1 MQPRAPVRRRHR
13 GRRIA
18 IATVLATTWAGT
30 GIGSAHGG
38 GGVGTPDAPALSG
51 VSCLARCGDLR
62 MAAAGSTVELSGSG
76 LDAVDRVK
84 FAAAGGGRV
93 GVAPSAVGSSS
104 VEADVPVGAATGTV
118 RVVAYGL
125 KAETPPDQP
134 LEIVDADQL
143 PAPGEFK
150 LTAAEATPHHTYF
163 DGRRKP
169 KVSYVFQ
176 GAAATD
182 VRVEVVD
189 RTTKA
194 VVTSFVEPAAQPS
207 AQNVATWNGRLTDGS
222 PAADGDYRFR
232 LGSVSGGHT
241 ETTGESRFEYHT
253 YRFPLDARHSYGDG
267 FGAGRGHEGQD
278 VFAKCGTPIH
288 AVRGGRVQANDY
300 QSAAGNYLVIDGK
313 GTKLDTFYAHMVEP
327 SPLRPGTRVRTG
339 KVIGNVGQTGNA
351 TGCHLHF
358 EIWSAPGWYEGGSAM
373 STVGDLLH
381 TWDDWT

>member
-1 MQPRAPVRRRHR
+1 M
-13 GRRIA
+13 
-18 IATVLATTWAGT
+18 
-30 GIGSAHGG
+30 
-38 GGVGTPDAPALSG
+38 
-51 VSCLARCGDLR
+51 
-62 MAAAGSTVELSGSG
+62 
-76 LDAVDRVK
+76 
-84 FAAAGGGRV
+84 
-93 GVAPSAVGSSS
+93 
-104 VEADVPVGAATGTV
+104 
-118 RVVAYGL
+118 
-125 KAETPPDQP
+125 
-134 LEIVDADQL
+134 
-143 PAPGEFK
+143 
-150 LTAAEATPHHTYF
+150 
-163 DGRRKP
+163 
-169 KVSYVFQ
+169 FQ

-207 AQNVATWNGRLTDGS
+207 TQNVATWNGRLTDGS

>member
-1 MQPRAPVRRRHR
+1 MQPRAPVNRRHSGR
-13 GRRIA
+13 GIA
-18 IATVLATTWAGT
+18 IATVLATTWVST
-30 GIGSAHGG
+30 GVVSAHGG
-38 GGVGTPDAPALSG
+38 GGVGTPAAPALSG
-51 VSCLARCGDLR
+51 VSCLERCSDLR
-62 MAAAGSTVELSGSG
+62 KAAAGSVVELSGSG
-76 LDAVDRVK
+76 LDAVDEVK

-93 GVAPSAVGSSS
+93 GVAPSAVDSVS
-104 VEADVPVGAATGTV
+104 VEAEVPDGAATGTV
-118 RVVAYGL
+118 RVVAYGI

-134 LEIVDADQL
+134 LEIVHADQL
-143 PAPGEFK
+143 PAPGAFK

-169 KVSYVFQ
+169 KVAYVFD

-182 VRVEVVD
+182 VRVEIVD
-189 RTTKA
+189 RTTKT
-194 VVTSFVEPAAQPS
+194 VVTSFVAPAAQPA
-207 AQNVATWNGRLTDGS
+207 AQNVATWNGRLADGS
-222 PAADGDYRFR
+222 PAPDGDYRFR
-232 LGSVSGGHT
+232 LGSVSDGHT
-241 ETTGESRFEYHT
+241 ETTGESRFEYHS

-327 SPLRPGTRVRTG
+327 SPLQPGTRVRTG
-339 KVIGNVGQTGNA
+339 KVIGDVGQTGNA

-358 EIWSAPGWYEGGSAM
+358 EIWSAPGWYAGGSAM